1 MRTAIRAHRPRRLAA
16 VVAAPTQGDPAESLV
31 PLCCRQETAAPG
43 CPHNRD
49 RSCPLPQLSL
59 LPHPHL
65 GLRSRPS
72 PQVRQWSN
80 NPDHLDVHYFSTP
93 NLLAL
98 TESRPVFSSSSDT
111 TARSVTLGPF
121 DISGHGHGHGLGQP
135 TLRWSSYL
143 QPAVNRKVMVDSS
156 GHLSA
161 QLCPQVMQ
169 LITLL
174 FAPHS
179 LLHRPFVSGYIFYC
193 CKSLSYCC

>member
-1 MRTAIRAHRPRRLAA
+1 MLPTRNRSARLPPQPGSLLPP
-16 VVAAPTQGDPAESLV
+16 APTQPPPPPA
-31 PLCCRQETAAPG
+31 PRP
-43 CPHNRD
+43 
-49 RSCPLPQLSL
+49 PLP
-59 LPHPHL
+59 PEP
-65 GLRSRPS
+65 PS
-72 PQVRQWSN
+72 ASVSN